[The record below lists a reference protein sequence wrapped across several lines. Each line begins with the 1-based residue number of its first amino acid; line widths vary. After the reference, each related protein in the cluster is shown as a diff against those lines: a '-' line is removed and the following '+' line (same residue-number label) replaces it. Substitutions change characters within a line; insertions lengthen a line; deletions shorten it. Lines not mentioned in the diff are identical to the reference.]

1 MLQLDLVK
9 QIEAVDPS
17 TVNTNFGVMDMA
29 HDLGKLMRGIKTAPR
44 DDISMWIY
52 RPQDT
57 YPMGYIAYAD
67 LMDGGDGTKRYSVF
81 SPNISNG
88 KYTHG
93 EREFMASTLHRAKA
107 VKNAAKYLR
116 PLSPLHVMEQVHGDF
131 IDKKYK
137 AVTENERENTT
148 RMYKVKGA
156 AELFRSSTEAPLLA
170 ELKRI
175 IQSGYVFADKE
186 LEADFRGALQAREEQ
201 QRNKTQLKDAKFS
214 FVEVVQQA
222 GQNLFRGFGTAPHY
236 RSMHYR
242 EMAGSEF
249 CYTQEDLS
257 EHLRGA
263 ISVLSMLE
271 AGGYVDG
278 VGYRAADNIFY
289 VKCA

>member
-1 MLQLDLVK
+1 MLQLDRVK

-17 TVNTNFGVMDMA
+17 TVDTNFGAMDMA
-29 HDLGKLMRGIKTAPR
+29 HDLGKVMRGIKTAPR
-44 DDISMWIY
+44 DGISMWIY

-67 LMDGGDGTKRYSVF
+67 LMDNGDETKRYSVF

-88 KYTHG
+88 KYTYG
-93 EREFMASTLHRAKA
+93 ERQFMASALHRAKA

-116 PLSPLHVMEQVHGDF
+116 PLSPLQVMEQEQGGF
-131 IDKKYK
+131 IDKKFA

-156 AELFRSSTEAPLLA
+156 AELLRSSTEAPLLA

-175 IQSGYVFADKE
+175 LQSSYVFADRE
-186 LEADFRGALQAREEQ
+186 LEADLRGALQAREEQ
-201 QRNKTQLKDAKFS
+201 QSNKTELHDAKFS

-222 GQNLFRGFGTAPHY
+222 GQNLFRGFGTAPYY
-236 RSMHYR
+236 RSMHLS
-242 EMAGSEF
+242 EIADSEF
-249 CYTQEDLS
+249 CYTQEDLP

-271 AGGYVDG
+271 VGGYVG
-278 VGYRAADNIFY
+278 AVGYRAADNVFY